1 MAQGQQYNI
10 VDIQNLAEEFEKN
23 ILPSFLEIFDV
34 KNDPLLKTVFPI
46 KIVLTKMPNNIA
58 GYFDNAEIRNEIFLN
73 LNNLR
78 DLEQIKIYLAH
89 ELQHLLS
96 AYFKDKK
103 FNTKDAIWLNE
114 LRSEY
119 IPYLLGYFNKKSDNL
134 LMQRVKEF
142 LNNPFESFYPWK
154 NAQNNYGQVAMFGF
168 YLLDKLEKT
177 AIKDML
183 KSANTGLNLIDEIAS
198 KKGYQGSSL
207 YHYFAIANLLNDPKT
222 ADGLYAYNN
231 EILNFKLKPEL
242 IISNISN
249 FQIVINAFDFTIIEL
264 SESFQ
269 KKLLEIQSF
278 DEVKKEAVFSSLV
291 FVKNDGPLE
300 ITTKSFYP
308 QTKNYFYIPKL
319 NSNEKV
325 YIVLSSAIELNQ
337 ILKFNFGALE
347 KFSEEFQITQFDF
360 PIIKEN
366 TQPSFEIFGKGFL
379 EPEILFSNEVKIKP
393 ILMSDGRMI
402 FIFPILAKGQY
413 NVQIKNLDGKVISL
427 PQPLYVIENLPDGS
441 LIRNAKNEKFIT
453 QKNLILPIDKKNKVL
468 YNKKNVISV
477 SEMAFLFY
485 KITNLVKVKNDNKIY
500 EIDKN
505 GYRHLI
511 KMTPEQFIASGKSLD
526 DVFELSQEELSG
538 YPLGRA
544 IVR

>member
-1 MAQGQQYNI
+1 M
-10 VDIQNLAEEFEKN
+10 
-23 ILPSFLEIFDV
+23 
-34 KNDPLLKTVFPI
+34 
-46 KIVLTKMPNNIA
+46 
-58 GYFDNAEIRNEIFLN
+58 
-73 LNNLR
+73 
-78 DLEQIKIYLAH
+78 KIYLAH

-119 IPYLLGYFNKKSDNL
+119 IPYLLGYFNKKLDNL

-154 NAQNNYGQVAMFGF
+154 NTQTNYGQVAMFGF
-168 YLLDKLEKT
+168 YLLDKLGKT

-183 KSANTGLNLIDEIAS
+183 KSTNTGLNLIDEIAL
-198 KKGYQGSSL
+198 KKGYQGSLL
-207 YHYFAIANLLNDPKT
+207 YHYFAIANLLNDSKN
-222 ADGLYAYNN
+222 ADGLYSYNN

-249 FQIVINAFDFTIIEL
+249 FEIAINAFDFTIIEL
-264 SESFQ
+264 SESLQ

-278 DEVKKEAVFSSLV
+278 NEVNKGAVFSSLV
-291 FVKNDGPLE
+291 LVKNDGLLE

-337 ILKFNFGALE
+337 ILKFNFGVLE

-360 PIIKEN
+360 PVIKEN

-379 EPEILFSNEVKIKP
+379 ESEILFSNGAKTKP
-393 ILMSDGRMI
+393 ILMPDGRMI

-413 NVQIKNLDGKVISL
+413 NVQIKNLDGKVISI

-441 LIRNAKNEKFIT
+441 LIRNSKNEKFIT

-477 SEMAFLFY
+477 SEMSFLFY
-485 KITNLVKVKNDNKIY
+485 KITNLVKAKNDNKIY

-511 KMTPEQFIASGKSLD
+511 KMTPEQFIASGRSLD